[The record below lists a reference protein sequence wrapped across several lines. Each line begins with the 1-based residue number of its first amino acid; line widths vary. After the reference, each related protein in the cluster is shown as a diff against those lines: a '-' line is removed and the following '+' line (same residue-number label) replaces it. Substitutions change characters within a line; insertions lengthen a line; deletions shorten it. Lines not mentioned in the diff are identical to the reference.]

1 MSTEHNDQGL
11 HNNISYVLMR
21 DVLEMGFENESCV
34 SSLGCGGLPGYL
46 ESRFEMQTVR

>member
-1 MSTEHNDQGL
+1 MQTVGVYNRYWREIYFLDK
-11 HNNISYVLMR
+11 
-21 DVLEMGFENESCV
+21 EMGFENESCV